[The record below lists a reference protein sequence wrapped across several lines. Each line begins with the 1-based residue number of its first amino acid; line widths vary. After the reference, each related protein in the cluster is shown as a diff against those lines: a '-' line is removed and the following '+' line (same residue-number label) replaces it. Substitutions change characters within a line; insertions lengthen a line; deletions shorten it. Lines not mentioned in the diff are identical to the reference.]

1 MKETYLSR
9 DFRET
14 AAQRF
19 SSHAEYPTVHGRSG
33 GSIDWAGIGK
43 EEAIETEIG
52 TFMELLFAAK
62 RLR

>member
-1 MKETYLSR
+1 MVWQHGHSFL
-9 DFRET
+9 
-14 AAQRF
+14 QPL
-19 SSHAEYPTVHGRSG
+19 HAEYPTVHGRSG